1 MIISIKV
8 NIGLSSSLLV
18 KVQPQILTNGL
29 QAGKV
34 CSFFFSLKDST
45 INSQILRSSINPEV
59 LIL

>member
-1 MIISIKV
+1 MIIIITD

-18 KVQPQILTNGL
+18 KVQPQILMNRL

-34 CSFFFSLKDST
+34 CSFFSLKNST
-45 INSQILRSSINPEV
+45 INSQILLSSINPEV